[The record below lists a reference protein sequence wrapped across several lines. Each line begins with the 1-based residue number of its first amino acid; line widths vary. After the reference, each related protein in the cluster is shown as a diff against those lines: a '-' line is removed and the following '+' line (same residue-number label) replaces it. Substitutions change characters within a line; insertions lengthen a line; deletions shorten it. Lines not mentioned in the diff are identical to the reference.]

1 MYKLLNKIRKIFF
14 LYSREDKKEHDLV
27 SKEEVR
33 QKTHDMLKE
42 RNKEKKMKKRLRIFK
57 SQHKKFRRKHKFIFF
72 VLIFCFRIIQGVEG
86 RQVGYT

>member
-14 LYSREDKKEHDLV
+14 LYPKKEHDLV

-42 RNKEKKMKKRLRIFK
+42 RNKEKKMKKRW
-57 SQHKKFRRKHKFIFF
+57 KKDSEFSNHNTKNLEENTNLYFSF
-72 VLIFCFRIIQGVEG
+72 
-86 RQVGYT
+86 